1 MYRVMTMNK
10 DLLISIVEDA
20 TEKLK
25 ADLKTVIESDVN
37 NEYSF
42 RTTSNVVDGS
52 NEIKLEVTD
61 GCGNRVWSM
70 EVDNSKIKIQ
80 DKSC

>member
-1 MYRVMTMNK
+1 MYRVTMNK
-10 DLLISIVEDA
+10 NLLSTVIDDAVER
-20 TEKLK
+20 LK

-61 GCGNRVWSM
+61 GNNNRVWAM
-70 EVDNSKIKIQ
+70 EIDNRKINIK

>member
-1 MYRVMTMNK
+1 MNK
-10 DLLISIVEDA
+10 NLLSTVIDDAVER
-20 TEKLK
+20 LK

-61 GCGNRVWSM
+61 GSNNRVWSM
-70 EVDNSKIKIQ
+70 EIDNRRINIK

>member
-1 MYRVMTMNK
+1 MNK
-10 DLLISIVEDA
+10 NLLSTVIDDAVER
-20 TEKLK
+20 LK

-61 GCGNRVWSM
+61 GGGIRVWAM
-70 EVDNSKIKIQ
+70 EIDNRKINMK